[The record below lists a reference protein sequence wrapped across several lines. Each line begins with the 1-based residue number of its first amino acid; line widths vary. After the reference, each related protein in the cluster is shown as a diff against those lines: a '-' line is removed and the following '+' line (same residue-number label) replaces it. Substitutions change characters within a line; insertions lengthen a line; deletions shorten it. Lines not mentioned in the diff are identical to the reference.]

1 MLCANKIAL
10 FNKQSSKIMKVVKL
24 RPFDD
29 KTFFDLQNHVKGI
42 RRIFDW

>member
-10 FNKQSSKIMKVVKL
+10 FNKQIMKVVKL